1 LANLLIEGLEKRKVE
16 IISPRN
22 EAEQT
27 SIVAARF
34 PGKDP
39 AEVARKLKAAQ
50 VMVSSRKDFVR
61 FSPHLYNQPADIQQ
75 ALDRIEETL

>member
-1 LANLLIEGLEKRKVE
+1 MEKRNVE

-22 EAEQT
+22 DTEQT

-39 AEVARKLKAAQ
+39 AEVARRLKAAQ
-50 VMVSSRKDFVR
+50 IMVSLRKDFVR
-61 FSPHLYNQPADIQQ
+61 FSPHLYNQSDDIQQ
-75 ALDRIEETL
+75 ALDRIEEIL